1 MRWAKRSPPTC
12 FRSSPNARLSRS
24 WMASARRSTS
34 SSSSVILTRISAN
47 LGSSSTV
54 TCFSGQ
60 GPASSRQSSTH
71 SLAQNQRQI
80 RSQSGARPSCPGR
93 RWKDSP
99 SAARNASRAALKT
112 DSSSAI
118 RPIAPPGR
126 RRSSNIFCV
135 SSRGRGSSSRDA
147 DPVGMDARDR
157 GRSTR
162 RSAVPQLQSAAAL
175 LERFHSLADRV
186 QLGGQARHALYQL
199 PQRVA
204 DRRVD
209 HRAAVGELGR
219 LEELVGRLEELV
231 GPPLLVLELLELL
244 DLLGLELL
252 DLELLE
258 LVVLELLE
266 RLLDV
271 ELLQDRLA
279 EDGAQIANP
288 ELSDR
293 RVRVERH
300 LGPVLRRNECLL
312 WLIHEWLLP
321 PIGRERID
329 LVLHADAVAASGCES
344 VHRRPPV
351 RDGAGCHRAEAGQ

>member
-60 GPASSRQSSTH
+60 GPASSRQSSTQ
-71 SLAQNQRQI
+71 SFAQNQRQI
-80 RSQSGARPSCPGR
+80 RSQSGARPSCPRR

-99 SAARNASRAALKT
+99 SSARNASRAALKT

-118 RPIAPPGR
+118 RPIASPDR
-126 RRSSNIFCV
+126 RRSSNSCCV
-135 SSRGRGSSSRDA
+135 SSRGMGSSSRDA

-186 QLGGQARHALYQL
+186 HLGGQARHALYQL

-209 HRAAVGELGR
+209 HRAAVGEL
-219 LEELVGRLEELV
+219 GRLEELV

-329 LVLHADAVAASGCES
+329 LVLHADAVAASGYES